1 MISGRVF
8 RGVSRFRGKY
18 LIFELHIMTAKIIDG
33 KEIAEQVYK
42 ELREDIKLL
51 KEKYDITPGLAVV
64 IVGENPA
71 SLVYVRNKKKMCE
84 KLGIH
89 SEEYRFM
96 ANTHERDI
104 LKLIEQLNYNPSIH
118 GILVQLPLPEAVD
131 VISVQK
137 SVSVFKDVDG
147 FNPENVGK
155 LFMDE
160 TVFAPCTPLGVQELL
175 VRSGIEIPGK
185 HAVIVGRSN
194 IVGKPLAALLL
205 QKNKNANA
213 TVTVCHSRS
222 NNLLEITKQ
231 ADILIVA
238 IGRPLF
244 IKSDMVREGAVV
256 IDVGINRVGDALI
269 GDVHFQTVKEKAGY
283 ITKVPGGVGPMTI
296 AMLMHN
302 TIKSAKKSVNLAGG
316 R

>member
-1 MISGRVF
+1 MGCF
-8 RGVSRFRGKY
+8 R
-18 LIFELHIMTAKIIDG
+18 IMSAKIIDG

-175 VRSGIEIPGK
+175 ARSGIEIPGK

-296 AMLMHN
+296 AMLMRN

>member
-1 MISGRVF
+1 MS
-8 RGVSRFRGKY
+8 
-18 LIFELHIMTAKIIDG
+18 AKIIDG

-51 KEKYDITPGLAVV
+51 KDKYDIIPGLAVV

-96 ANTHERDI
+96 ESAHERDI
-104 LKLIEQLNYNPSIH
+104 VKLIEQLNYNPSIH
-118 GILVQLPLPEAVD
+118 GILVQLPLPEGVD

-137 SVSVFKDVDG
+137 SVSPFKDVDG

-296 AMLMHN
+296 AMLMRN